1 MNYVEIF
8 VIAGLV
14 YTVIAYSIDLMF
26 SLLGVLSIRSQ
37 RKKYKFGQMD
47 RARFPSLNI
56 LIPCFNEEKSIQK
69 GIRFLQEIDYPNL
82 KIIIINDGSRDRTLD
97 ILRQKLSVSE
107 IPLQYQ
113 AHIPTQTVRRM
124 YRGSDSRFLVVDKV
138 NGGKADT
145 LNTGINL
152 SDSELVCCVDADTLI
167 KADALKKVVMPFL
180 ADRRVVASGGSVR
193 IKNDSEQ
200 LSFFPN
206 RLQSPYKLISTLQVI
221 EYIRSINVARNSL
234 SLLNA
239 NLIISG
245 AFGVFK
251 TGILRE
257 IGGYEKFS
265 KGEDLELLTRI
276 HFHMLKQKK
285 RYRIAQVYQ
294 ADSFTNAPESFREL
308 KSQRKR
314 WQVGLVSTLRT
325 HFFKFFRYPLASI
338 TFFSMPYYILFE
350 IISPIVQLFIILA
363 IPILTLLK
371 LIPLHYLL
379 LLLISMIYNSVIN
392 VFFLL
397 LDFSFSSYYD
407 TADKLKLISTSLVEP
422 FFYHQ
427 LNCYWKLL
435 GTIEYMKK
443 VFVRAAWT
451 PPRGDREYKSQL
463 GKMSVLLNPESEKG
477 LEMVADY
484 KSLYRDQIVIIALS
498 GSFESSDIVE
508 FQNLV
513 DYFRKKKRK
522 RIILELKELE
532 NISSDALSMMIQ
544 LCNKLKREKG
554 GLVVLNPQRKI
565 EDEFKI
571 SNVIKEIK
579 ICKNYSNAIKEVKY
593 G

>member
-1 MNYVEIF
+1 VEIL
-8 VIAGLV
+8 VIFGLV
-14 YTVIAYSIDLMF
+14 YTVVAYSVDLIF
-26 SLLGVLSIRSQ
+26 SLLGIISIRNQ
-37 RKKYKFGQMD
+37 RKKFKLGQTES
-47 RARFPSLNI
+47 ARFPSLNI
-56 LIPCFNEEKSIQK
+56 LIPCYNEEKTIQK

-82 KIIIINDGSRDRTLD
+82 KVIIINDGSKDRTLD
-97 ILRQKLSVSE
+97 ILREKLSVSE

-113 AHIPTQTVRRM
+113 ARIPTQTVKRI
-124 YRGSDSRFLVVDKV
+124 YRGADARFMVVDKV

-167 KADALKKVVMPFL
+167 KTDGLKKIVMPFL
-180 ADRRVVASGGSVR
+180 TDRRVVAAGGSVR
-193 IKNDSEQ
+193 IKNDSED
-200 LSFFPN
+200 LNCFPN

-251 TGILRE
+251 TGILKE

-276 HFHMLKQKK
+276 HFHMLKTKK
-285 RYRIAQVYQ
+285 KYRIAQVYL
-294 ADSFTNAPESFREL
+294 ADSFTNAPESFKEL

-325 HFFKFFRYPLASI
+325 HFFKFFRYPFAPI
-338 TFFSMPYYILFE
+338 TFFSLPYYILFE
-350 IISPIVQLFIILA
+350 VISPIIQLLIILA
-363 IPILTLLK
+363 IPILTILN
-371 LIPLHYLL
+371 LIHLNYVFF
-379 LLLISMIYNSVIN
+379 LLISMIYNALIN
-392 VFFLL
+392 IFFLL
-397 LDFSFSSYYD
+397 LDFFFSSYYG

-435 GTIEYMKK
+435 GTMDYMKK

-451 PPRGDREYKSQL
+451 PPRGDKEYQSQL
-463 GKMSVLLNPESEKG
+463 GKMSVFLNPESEKG
-477 LEMVADY
+477 LGMVADY
-484 KSLYRDQIVIIALS
+484 KSLYRDHIVIIALS
-498 GSFESSDIVE
+498 GSFEASDIVE
-508 FQNLV
+508 FENLV
-513 DYFRKKKRK
+513 KYFGQKKRK
-522 RIILELKELE
+522 KIILELKELE
-532 NISSDALSMMIQ
+532 NISSDALSMLIQ
-544 LCNKLKREKG
+544 LSRKLKREKG
-554 GLVVLNPQRKI
+554 GITVLNPQNKI

-571 SNVIKEIK
+571 SNAVKEIK